1 MNTAKTDCLRPWVMG
16 SLVFLLLNCAPIL
29 AQASTLLDSGNL
41 PTRSRQWR
49 DLKFGLMLHWG
60 LYSVP
65 GGVWNGTNIA
75 GYDEQIKHLAKIP
88 SEQYDQLTN
97 QFRADKFDPDYIA
110 RLAKAAGMRYVV
122 ITSKHHDGFN
132 LWHSKLSSFNAVDA
146 TPFGKDAIKLLA
158 DACARHAMK
167 FGVYYSLIDWHY
179 PGATPMS
186 DHNSDAI
193 TPALEEYTLGQL
205 RELLTGYGPLAEI
218 WFDMSKPTPEQSQKF
233 AALTHALQPNC
244 MVSGRIFNRQEDFQL
259 CGDNEIPTTWIAGP
273 WETAVTAYHETW
285 GYRSWQV
292 RDDLPGKIREKIRD
306 VAFITAR
313 GGNYLLNIGP
323 RGDGSIVE
331 FEADMLRGIGHWMQ
345 VNDEA
350 IFGTDPEPWLHLDFG
365 YATSRPG
372 RLYLFVKDFP
382 ADGVLRVPGWQAP
395 LPKARVLSAT
405 AEKVLDCLLENQTLT
420 IKLPKAQEDPNLTV
434 LAVDYKSPQ
443 PFLPAGVVRLTP
455 GQALT
460 LLATN
465 GLPWQRLVGQDY
477 YSQHPE
483 LVAREW
489 NLLTPETGDWLVVA
503 HRATGGDT
511 KGYLF
516 RLGDSAGQFILPAS
530 SSAASQECGR
540 VTLVGGQWVRLQL
553 HSISPGGALA
563 DQNLSLEL
571 LPARPQP

>member
-1 MNTAKTDCLRPWVMG
+1 MKTSKKDCWLLWVLG
-16 SLVFLLLNCAPIL
+16 SLVLLAINCTQTL
-29 AQASTLLDSGNL
+29 AQEDTWLHSEAT
-41 PTRSRQWR
+41 PTRITKWR

-65 GGVWNGTNIA
+65 GGVWNGTNIE
-75 GYDEQIKHLAKIP
+75 GYDEQIKHLARIP
-88 SEQYDQLTN
+88 SEEYDQLTN
-97 QFRADKFDPDYIA
+97 QFRADKFDPDFIA
-110 RLAKAAGMRYVV
+110 RIAKEAGMRYVV

-132 LWHSKLSSFNAVDA
+132 LWHSQLSPFNAVDA
-146 TPFGKDAIKLLA
+146 TPFGKDAIKLLS
-158 DACARHAMK
+158 DACDRHGMK

-193 TPALEEYTLGQL
+193 TPALEEYTMGQL

-273 WETAVTAYHETW
+273 WETAVTTFHETW

-292 RDDLPGKIREKIRD
+292 RDDLKGKIREKIRD

-331 FEADMLRGIGHWMQ
+331 FEADMLRGIGQWMKA
-345 VNDEA
+345 NDEA
-350 IFGTDPEPWLHLDFG
+350 IFGTDPEPWLRLDFG
-365 YATSRPG
+365 YATSRSG

-382 ADGVLRVPGWQAP
+382 AEGVLRVPGWQAP
-395 LPKARVLSAT
+395 LPKAHVLSEPAGN
-405 AEKVLDCLLENQTLT
+405 ALACSLDSQTLT
-420 IKLPKAQEDPNLTV
+420 IKLPKEKEDPNLTV
-434 LAVDYKSPQ
+434 LAVDYKSSQ
-443 PFLPAGVVRLTP
+443 PFLPADLVQLTS
-455 GQALT
+455 GQSFT
-460 LLATN
+460 LIATN

-483 LVAREW
+483 IVAREW

-516 RLGDSAGQFILPAS
+516 SLGESAGQFILPAS
-530 SSAASQECGR
+530 GSAVAQECGR
-540 VTLVGGQWVRLQL
+540 VSLAGGKWVRLRLQA
-553 HSISPGGALA
+553 ISPGGELA
-563 DQNLSLEL
+563 DQNLALEL
-571 LPARPQP
+571 RPASRKP